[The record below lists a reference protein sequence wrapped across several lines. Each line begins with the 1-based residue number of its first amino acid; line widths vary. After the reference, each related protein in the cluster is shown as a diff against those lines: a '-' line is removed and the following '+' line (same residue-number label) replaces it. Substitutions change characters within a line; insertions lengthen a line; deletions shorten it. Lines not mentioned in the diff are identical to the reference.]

1 MEKRFRK
8 IGFIVPNKTGKCRI
22 ASSAV
27 SVDEAECVT
36 GYDFL
41 ANLRMNL
48 RIAWKKKRD

>member
-41 ANLRMNL
+41 ANLMMNL